1 MEFVSSGFSAPAV
14 DTIIRAASTELKTT
28 AVGVVVSVDSST
40 RIISF
45 LPYPNEAGNFVAF
58 ANSNTIYSSSST
70 NHGTLKSSSA
80 IVPEE
85 VARHSGDIIYLEN
98 RGAVSRASDQIEDIK
113 LIVEM

>member
-1 MEFVSSGFSAPAV
+1 MTFDSTSFVAPTV
-14 DTIIRAASTELKTT
+14 DTLIRNAHPETKTT

-40 RIISF
+40 RIISY

-58 ANSNTIYSSSST
+58 ADGNSIRST
-70 NHGTLKSSSA
+70 DSGTSHGTIDGTPA
-80 IVPEE
+80 AEE
-85 VARHSGDIIYLEN
+85 VLRHSGDIIYLEN